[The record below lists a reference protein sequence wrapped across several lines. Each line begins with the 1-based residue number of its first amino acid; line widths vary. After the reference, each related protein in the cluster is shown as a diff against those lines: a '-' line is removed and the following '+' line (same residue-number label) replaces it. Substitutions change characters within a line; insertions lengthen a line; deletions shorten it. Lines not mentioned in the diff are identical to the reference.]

1 MKRSAGILL
10 YNIVDGELRVLLVH
24 PGGPLW
30 AGKDA
35 GVWSIP
41 KGEFED
47 EEPLQ
52 AAKREFLE
60 ETGVEIE
67 GDFVPLSPIRQK
79 SGKMVYA
86 WASEGYIDPSL
97 VKSNTFE
104 MEWPPKS
111 GKKASFPEIDR
122 AEWLSA
128 RKAVKKI
135 NPAQVALINELLHK
149 LGLPPAS

>member
-1 MKRSAGILL
+1 
-10 YNIVDGELRVLLVH
+10 
-24 PGGPLW
+24 
-30 AGKDA
+30 
-35 GVWSIP
+35 VWSIP